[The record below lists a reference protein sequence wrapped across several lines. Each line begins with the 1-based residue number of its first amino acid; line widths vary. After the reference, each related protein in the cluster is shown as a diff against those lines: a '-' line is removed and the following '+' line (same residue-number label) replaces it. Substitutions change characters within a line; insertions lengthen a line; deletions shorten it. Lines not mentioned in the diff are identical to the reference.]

1 MYECMNELPRHI
13 QESVRKYKPIVQ
25 DGHALFPVLV
35 SEYTEF
41 LIARPALE
49 VMHQSL
55 PVALLRLPLLSA
67 LYQMDFDAVASGKT
81 PTGLFLRARLALA
94 LSLRLGVGREIVE
107 RVELLRIVVDRE
119 NPRKLKALR
128 YMDKDGQ
135 EKDILPGQ
143 YKELR
148 RIIAA
153 QNGVK
158 LESDDANPDIVKAK
172 KDMASAG
179 GLELDYSVENLVS
192 AISALTQIDEDS
204 IFDWPILKLEKQKM
218 AWERILTFMVCGVGE
233 ASGATWKNGN
243 PVPHPFFPR
252 ISDGGIFSPL
262 GSESG
267 GTKVPE
273 VIRES
278 AAITSK
284 L

>member
-1 MYECMNELPRHI
+1 MNELPRHI

-41 LIARPALE
+41 LMARPALE
-49 VMHQSL
+49 VMQQSF
-55 PVALLRLPLLSA
+55 PVAMLRMPLLSA
-67 LYQMDFDAVASGKT
+67 LYQMDFDAVVSGKT
-81 PTGLFLRARLALA
+81 PTGLFSRARLVLA
-94 LSLRLGVGREIVE
+94 LSLRLGAGKEIAE
-107 RVELLRIVVDRE
+107 RIEMLQVVVDRR
-119 NPRKLKALR
+119 NPRKLISLR
-128 YMDKDGQ
+128 YTNKDGD
-135 EKDILPGQ
+135 EKEILPGQ
-143 YKELR
+143 YRELR

-172 KDMASAG
+172 KDMASSG
-179 GLELDYSVENLVS
+179 GLELDMNVDDLVS
-192 AISALTQIDEDS
+192 AISALTQIDES
-204 IFDWPILKLEKQKM
+204 KIYDWPILKLDKQRT
-218 AWERILTFMVCGVGE
+218 AWERILTYMVCGIGE
-233 ASGATWKNGN
+233 ASGATWKHGN
-243 PVPHPFFPR
+243 PVPHPFFQR

-273 VIRES
+273 VISES
-278 AAITSK
+278 AAIASQ